1 VFSNGG
7 NLLHFDQ
14 QTDLQTG
21 VFLARAEWELEGF
34 QIPQE
39 RIAECF
45 KGGRGIAS
53 SSRRGPPRTHPILAV
68 KNAEEAELSLKVKV
82 LSH

>member
-1 VFSNGG
+1 MEETFSTSTSRRIFKQVFS
-7 NLLHFDQ
+7 
-14 QTDLQTG
+14 
-21 VFLARAEWELEGF
+21 AEWELEGF

-39 RIAECF
+39 RIAEYF

-53 SSRRGPPRTHPILAV
+53 RSRRSPPRTHPILAV